1 MKVKMKLC
9 SDTIFGSGMSIPGG
23 EDISVLHDGE
33 GFPYYKGT
41 TLKGVFREELERYL
55 SWQCAVG
62 DAVGDVA
69 GDTAGNTIR
78 QSKVRAVSNA
88 VCGFSGDNGSFD
100 RKAVFEDF
108 TLSSNLKNAMR
119 NEIGRNPELILE
131 SLTNLRT
138 FTAMDPDGSGVVR
151 PGSLRMARC
160 VNHGLVFYS
169 EVHCSREYESVIREV
184 LPLIKWIGTMRN
196 RGFGKVKIEVM
207 D

>member
-1 MKVKMKLC
+1 MKLKMKLY
-9 SDTIFGSGMSIPGG
+9 SDTIFGNGMSIPGG
-23 EDISVLHDGE
+23 EDMSVFHDTE

-41 TLKGVFREELERYL
+41 TFKGVFREELERYL
-55 SWQCAVG
+55 SWEYGMKNIDREEVG
-62 DAVGDVA
+62 
-69 GDTAGNTIR
+69 TAIR
-78 QSKVRAVSNA
+78 KKSAQSEVRSISNRI
-88 VCGFSGDNGSFD
+88 CGFSGDDGSFE

-108 TLSSNLKNAMR
+108 TLSPNLKHVMR
-119 NEIGRNPELILE
+119 KEIGRKPELILE

-138 FTAMDPDGSGVVR
+138 FTAMDPAGSGVVKS
-151 PGSLRMARC
+151 GSLRMARC

-169 EVHCSREYESVIREV
+169 EVHCSREDETIIREV